1 MRAQAACLP
10 CYLTQALSAARA
22 AGTDS
27 RRQLAAVRAAA
38 RLLPNLPSD
47 VTPAENSWRVLME
60 VNRTLGNDDPFRV
73 KKEESNRQML
83 ALYPRLEKLVAAAG
97 DPLRMALL
105 LSVAG
110 NVIDLGIL
118 PNYDVE
124 SAIKQA
130 VGKGFAIDHYRAL
143 REELEKARRIL
154 FLGDNAGEIVFD
166 KLLARELGRYAQVT
180 FAVKGGPILNDAT
193 RLDAEAVGLAEV
205 AKVIDNGNN
214 QVGTVLA
221 ACSLEF
227 KTAFRDADLI
237 LSKGQANFETLEEE
251 RGYPLFFLLQAKCQ
265 CVAEHL
271 GVPEGSAVLLR
282 GGSSLTKQEA
292 GPGA

>member
-22 AGTDS
+22 AGADPQQ
-27 RRQLAAVRAAA
+27 QLAAVRAAA
-38 RLLPNLPSD
+38 RLLPHLPST

-60 VNRTLGNDDPFRV
+60 VNRVLGNDDPFRA

-97 DPLRMALL
+97 DHLRMALL

-130 VGKGFAIDHYRAL
+130 VEKGFAIDHDQAL
-143 REELEKARRIL
+143 RKELEKARRIL

-166 KLLARELGRYAQVT
+166 KLLARELGRYGRVT

-193 RLDAEAVGLAEV
+193 RADAEAVGLAEV
-205 AKVIDNGNN
+205 AEVIDNGNN
-214 QVGTVLA
+214 QVGTVLS
-221 ACSLEF
+221 ACSLDF

-251 RGYPLFFLLQAKCQ
+251 RDYPLFFLLRAKCQ
-265 CVAEHL
+265 CVAEYL
-271 GVPEGSAVLLR
+271 GVPEGSAVLVQ
-282 GGSSLTKQEA
+282 GGSRPAKPVA
-292 GPGA
+292 GAGA